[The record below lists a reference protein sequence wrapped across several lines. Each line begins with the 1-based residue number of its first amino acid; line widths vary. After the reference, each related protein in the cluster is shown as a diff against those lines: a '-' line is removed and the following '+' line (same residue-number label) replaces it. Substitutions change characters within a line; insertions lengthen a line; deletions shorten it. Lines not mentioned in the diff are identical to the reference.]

1 MTRLRHQGLALTAL
15 LIGYIAIEWIEY
27 GQGQVLIGIEPL
39 DPSVGLAFAALLL
52 GGPPLLPVVVAGEIA
67 SSLFRFGG
75 QLPLVAV
82 LLPAL
87 TLGISWG
94 LAALVL
100 RRFANLRL
108 AGQRDLFLLIVVAAA
123 ASLAT
128 AAGDAAAFWL
138 APWSQDGEVT
148 QVLTRAWIGDMIGAM
163 VVTPLLLVMRP
174 PLPLPS
180 RAAMIEAAIQGAV
193 ALAMLWLLFRLPAAA
208 EWQLYDLLVLP
219 SIWAA
224 ARFGVRGAVVINIV
238 LQIGMVA
245 AFVMVVKDADAV
257 TAYQFRMLVLTLSTL
272 FLGVAVTERRSVE
285 DTLRRRQDQLDRC
298 ARLSL
303 AGEMAAAL
311 AHELNQPLSAALTY
325 SRAAQRLLDSPG
337 GDPAKLRA
345 AMNGAATQAERAGMI
360 IRTLREFIGRGELN
374 RQPQSLPAL
383 VRDSLA
389 LLEPDC
395 QRGGIKVEAVLDR
408 ALPLV
413 LVDAVQVQQVLL
425 NLLRNAI
432 EAMEPALGPRRLVTV
447 FARPAEPG
455 TVTVEVADSG
465 PGLDHDLVAR
475 LFQPFSTTKAA
486 GMGLGL
492 AICRTIIEAHGGRLW
507 LAGNGPGGCA
517 FRFTLPVAAPTS
529 TGGQT

>member
-1 MTRLRHQGLALTAL
+1 MTFFRQRWLAMVGLL
-15 LIGYIAIEWIEY
+15 LGYIAIEWIEY
-27 GQGQVLIGIEPL
+27 GREQLLAGIEPL

-52 GGPPLLPVVVAGEIA
+52 GGPSFLPVVVIGEIGA
-67 SSLFRFGG
+67 AMFRSGG
-75 QLPLVAV
+75 QIPAMTA

-87 TLGISWG
+87 SVGFSWG
-94 LAALVL
+94 IAALVL

-108 AGQRDLFLLIVVAAA
+108 AGQHNLVLLIVAAAA
-123 ASLAT
+123 ASLGT
-128 AAGDAAAFWL
+128 AAGDAASFWL
-138 APWSQDGEVT
+138 APEQHDGAVT

-180 RAAMIEAAIQGAV
+180 RAAAIEATIQGAV
-193 ALAMLWLLFRLPAAA
+193 ALTMLWLLFTLPAAA

-257 TAYQFRMLVLTLSTL
+257 TAYQFRMLILTLSTL

-298 ARLSL
+298 ARLSM

-325 SRAAQRLLDSPG
+325 SRTAQRLLDSPG
-337 GDPAKLRA
+337 GDPTKLRA

-374 RQPQSLPAL
+374 RQPQSLPTL

-389 LLEPDC
+389 LLELDY
-395 QRGGIKVEAVLDR
+395 QRAGIRVEAVLDR
-408 ALPLV
+408 TLPPV

-432 EAMEPALGPRRLVTV
+432 EAMEPSSVPRRLVTV
-447 FARPAEPG
+447 VARPIDPG

-465 PGLDHDLVAR
+465 PGLDQDLVAR

-507 LAGNGPGGCA
+507 LAGNSPGGCS
-517 FRFTLPVAAPTS
+517 FRFTLPVVSGTK
-529 TGGQT
+529 TGGQA

>member
-1 MTRLRHQGLALTAL
+1 MSPLHRRGLAMVGL
-15 LIGYIAIEWIEY
+15 LIGYLAIEWIEY
-27 GQGQVLIGIEPL
+27 GRGRVLIGIEPL

-52 GGPPLLPVVVAGEIA
+52 GGPLFLPVVVLSELA
-67 SSLFRFGG
+67 STLFRANG
-75 QLPLVAV
+75 QLTALAD
-82 LLPAL
+82 LIPAL
-87 TLGISWG
+87 SVGLSWG
-94 LAALVL
+94 IAALVL

-108 AGQRDLFLLIVVAAA
+108 AGQRDLFLLIVVAAL
-123 ASLAT
+123 ASLGT
-128 AAGDAAAFWL
+128 AAGDAASVWL
-138 APWSQDGEVT
+138 GHEAPENDIA

-163 VVTPLLLVMRP
+163 VVTPLLLALRP
-174 PLPLPS
+174 PLPLPG
-180 RAAMIEAAIQGAV
+180 RATMIEATVQGAV
-193 ALAMLWLLFRLPAAA
+193 AVAMLWLLFRLPAAA

-224 ARFGVRGAVVINIV
+224 ARFGVRGAVVINVV

-325 SRAAQRLLDSPG
+325 SRTAQRLLDAPV
-337 GDPAKLRA
+337 GDPVKLRA
-345 AMNGAATQAERAGMI
+345 AMNGAAAQAERAGMI

-395 QRGGIKVEAVLDR
+395 QRAGIRVEAMLDR
-408 ALPLV
+408 TLPPV

-432 EAMEPALGPRRLVTV
+432 EAMEPVLGPRRQVTV
-447 FARPAEPG
+447 VARPFDPG

-465 PGLDHDLVAR
+465 PGLDQDLVAR

-507 LAGNGPGGCA
+507 LAGNGPGGCT
-517 FRFTLPVAAPTS
+517 FRFTLPVDVGTK

>member
-1 MTRLRHQGLALTAL
+1 MTPLRRKGLALIAL
-15 LIGYIAIEWIEY
+15 LIGYLIVEWIEY
-27 GQGQVLIGIEPL
+27 GRGQVLIGVEPL

-52 GGPPLLPVVVAGEIA
+52 GGPTFLPVVVVGEVGSA
-67 SSLFRFGG
+67 LFRSGG
-75 QLPLVAV
+75 QLPALAA
-82 LLPAL
+82 LIPAL
-87 TLGISWG
+87 AVGISWG

-108 AGQRDLFLLIVVAAA
+108 AGQRDLVLLIVTAAA
-123 ASLAT
+123 ASLGTAT
-128 AAGDAAAFWL
+128 GDAASIWL
-138 APWSQDGEVT
+138 ADTPHDGEFA

-174 PLPLPS
+174 PLPPPS
-180 RAAMIEAAIQGAV
+180 RAVAIEATFQGAV
-193 ALAMLWLLFRLPAAA
+193 AVAMLWALFRLPAAA

-224 ARFGVRGAVVINIV
+224 ARFGIRGAVVINIV

-285 DTLRRRQDQLDRC
+285 DTLRRRQDQLDRF

-374 RQPQSLPAL
+374 RQPQLLPAL

-395 QRGGIKVEAVLDR
+395 QRAGIRFEAVLDR
-408 ALPLV
+408 SLPPV

-432 EAMEPALGPRRLVTV
+432 EAIEQTPGPRRLVTIITH
-447 FARPAEPG
+447 PTEPG

-465 PGLDHDLVAR
+465 PGLDQDLVAR

-517 FRFTLPVAAPTS
+517 FRFTLPLAPGTK
-529 TGGQT
+529 TGGQA